1 MLTNLKVKVGRT
13 FKYKRQ
19 QDKVNNA
26 KSAFIMI
33 NFLISQGC
41 HSGLIGQDD
50 PGGPGGPGSPGSPGG
65 PGGPGGSG
73 GQGGQGGQGGVRMVS
88 VVGVVRS

>member
-50 PGGPGGPGSPGSPGG
+50 PGCQGGPGSLGGPGGSGGSRDPGGSYNQGGPVIPGG
-65 PGGPGGSG
+65 PGGPGD
-73 GQGGQGGQGGVRMVS
+73 
-88 VVGVVRS
+88 